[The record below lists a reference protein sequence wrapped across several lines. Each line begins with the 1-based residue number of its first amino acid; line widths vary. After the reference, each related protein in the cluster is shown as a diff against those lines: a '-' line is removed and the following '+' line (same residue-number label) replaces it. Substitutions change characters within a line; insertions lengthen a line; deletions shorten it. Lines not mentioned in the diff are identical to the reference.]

1 MELIV
6 HSSPSR
12 YLLATVAAAIVLLES
27 GGAFA
32 AGFTARAVPML
43 LHPYDDKVIP
53 TTVCMEVA
61 ERRYDDPDWFAKAAG
76 PGADAAERSLIS
88 VVAALRAGE
97 RGRVLALSDPEHG
110 RDPAQFDS
118 QYTAFVQQLKFF
130 RLGGVQ
136 YAYRLGTVT
145 VFFMKIEVAGKA
157 GARWASPF
165 AFDTHPDG
173 RVWFL
178 PYRPTDLGF
187 MLLKDWFNSEFGPAG
202 QPSPRYCDTKGA
214 SGARFLLPL
223 NSPPGEKAIAAARG
237 PGPAP
242 ALAFFGRQV
251 GAGAPTPVVQLFE
264 KIAAAAGRNDLS
276 TIVAAT
282 TADGASQL
290 NEIRSAEDRKRFL
303 ADLAKRRPTFLADLG
318 DAAVLYTRGSDVE
331 PMYFAKYGTGWKW
344 VNISVVNINS
354 RVFGQE
360 IMLKQAAAPQ
370 PFTALRER

>member
-1 MELIV
+1 MQ
-6 HSSPSR
+6 SSPSR
-12 YLLATVAAAIVLLES
+12 HLLATVAAAIVLLGS

-43 LHPYDDKVIP
+43 LHPYDDKFIP
-53 TTVCMEVA
+53 TAACMDVA
-61 ERRYDDPDWFAKAAG
+61 ERRYDDPDWVGKAAW
-76 PGADAAERSLIS
+76 PGADAAEKSLIS

-97 RGRVLALSDPEHG
+97 RDRVLALSDPEHG
-110 RDPAQFDS
+110 RDPAQFDT

-130 RLGGVQ
+130 RLSGVQ

-145 VFFMKIEVAGKA
+145 VFFMRIELAGKA
-157 GARWASPF
+157 GVRWASPF

-173 RVWFL
+173 SVWFL

-187 MLLKDWFNSEFGPAG
+187 MLLQDWFNSEFGPTG
-202 QPSPRYCDTKGA
+202 RQSPQYCDTKGA
-214 SGARFLLPL
+214 SGARFRLPL
-223 NSPPGEKAIAAARG
+223 DGPLREKAIAAAPG
-237 PGPAP
+237 PGPSP
-242 ALAFFGRQV
+242 ALTFFGRQV

-264 KIAAAAGRNDLS
+264 KIAAAAGRNDFS

-282 TADGASQL
+282 TAHGASQL
-290 NEIRSAEDRKRFL
+290 NDIRSAEERKHFL
-303 ADLAKRRPTFLADLG
+303 ADLAKRRPAFLVDLG

-331 PMYFAKYGTGWKW
+331 PMYFARYGTEWKW
-344 VNISVVNINS
+344 VNIFVLNINS

-370 PFTALRER
+370 PFSALRQR